1 MRYGASGRALKP
13 HRASVE
19 NRHGAVTIR
28 TLAPVLLFARGAAW
42 IAAGSA
48 AAPRAL
54 DPARL
59 ATPTF
64 VLTGHGWGH
73 GIGMS
78 QWGAY
83 GYAKNGFTYKQILS
97 HYYPTTTLGPAP
109 LRRVRVLLASGS
121 PSLVVSSGDDFKVRD
136 AVGVTYVVT
145 GGKYTLKPKL
155 SLSVDGVDKP
165 QQLTGPLTFTAGKSP
180 LALGDRTYRGAF
192 DVSADGSKLK
202 IVNVVSLEQYLY
214 GVVPAEVPDD
224 WPGDALKAQAVVARS
239 Y

>member
-1 MRYGASGRALKP
+1 MRYRATGRALKP
-13 HRASVE
+13 HRASAE

-28 TLAPVLLFARGAAW
+28 KLAPVLLVTLAAAW
-42 IAAGSA
+42 VAAGSA

-54 DPARL
+54 DPSRL
-59 ATPTF
+59 TAPTF

-121 PSLVVSSGDDFKVRD
+121 PSLVVSSQDDFKVKD
-136 AVGVTYVVT
+136 AGGASYAVKA
-145 GGKYTLKPKL
+145 GKYTLKPKL
-155 SLSVDGVDKP
+155 ALPVDGVEKP
-165 QQLTGPLTFTAGKSP
+165 QQLGGPLALIAGKSP
-180 LALGDRTYRGAF
+180 LALGDRTYRGSF
-192 DVSADGSKLK
+192 DVSGDGGK
-202 IVNVVSLEQYLY
+202 
-214 GVVPAEVPDD
+214 
-224 WPGDALKAQAVVARS
+224 
-239 Y
+239 